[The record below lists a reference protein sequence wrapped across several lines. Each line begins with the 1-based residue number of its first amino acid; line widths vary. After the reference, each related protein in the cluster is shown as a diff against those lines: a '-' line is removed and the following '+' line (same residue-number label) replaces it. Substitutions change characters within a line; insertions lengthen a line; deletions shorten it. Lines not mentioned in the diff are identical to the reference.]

1 MMTSPETRKRT
12 DYKKNTKNQP
22 PGHEQKQET
31 WRKSYMFLIS
41 VLANR
46 AQWSET
52 GGACTT
58 LMEVMTKSKQ
68 MVNLHT
74 HHTRTSRTIQRVR
87 LCFKHETTKVIS
99 IS

>member
-1 MMTSPETRKRT
+1 
-12 DYKKNTKNQP
+12 
-22 PGHEQKQET
+22 
-31 WRKSYMFLIS
+31 MFLIS

-52 GGACTT
+52 GGARTT

-74 HHTRTSRTIQRVR
+74 HHTHTPRTTQRVR
-87 LCFKHETTKVIS
+87 LCFKHETTKYRYLKDTYHLNS
-99 IS
+99 LLLDLCLTYKERT